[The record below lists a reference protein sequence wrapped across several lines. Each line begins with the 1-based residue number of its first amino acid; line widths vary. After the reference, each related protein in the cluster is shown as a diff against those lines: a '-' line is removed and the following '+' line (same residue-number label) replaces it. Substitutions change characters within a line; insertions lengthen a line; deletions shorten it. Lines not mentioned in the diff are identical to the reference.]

1 VSKAHHDASRPRD
14 RARRGIG
21 AAAQCGTFLLEAL
34 VGALIFAVAAL
45 AIAGFQARAVR
56 HLNDAQFRSE
66 ARQVA
71 LATLAQMQAAD
82 AASLYAE
89 FDMRAAGNGYR
100 ALVAAAKRLP
110 GADDA
115 RLPPELLI
123 TPGPSAGSRNAAI
136 AVRWQVPGDNAIH
149 RYAAAAVVGGR

>member
-1 VSKAHHDASRPRD
+1 VSIVDHDASGSRLRTSR
-14 RARRGIG
+14 RAG
-21 AAAQCGTFLLEAL
+21 ATAQCGAFLLEAL

-89 FDMRAAGNGYR
+89 FDMRAAGSGYR

-110 GADDA
+110 GVDDT
-115 RLPPELLI
+115 RLPPELLV

-136 AVRWQVPGDNAIH
+136 AVRWQLPGEGTVH